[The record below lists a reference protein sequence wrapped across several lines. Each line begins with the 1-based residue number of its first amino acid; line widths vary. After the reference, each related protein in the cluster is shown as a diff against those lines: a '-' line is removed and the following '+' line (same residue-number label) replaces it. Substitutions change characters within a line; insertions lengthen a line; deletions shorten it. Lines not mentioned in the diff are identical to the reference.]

1 MEEHFLAAVGSNTW
15 PYGAFFGVPLNGR
28 ILQVTG
34 KVTFQ
39 FL

>member
-1 MEEHFLAAVGSNTW
+1 MEEHFLAAVGSNTS